1 MRKLPHKP
9 VLFFDFDNTL
19 THGDL
24 LDELIERYSPNE
36 AWRDWEHAWA
46 EGKLPPFEEM
56 IVNCRQRGVKARGVD
71 ASCSVDK

>member
-9 VLFFDFDNTL
+9 ALFFDFDNTL

-36 AWRDWEHAWA
+36 EWRDWEHAWA
-46 EGKLPPFEEM
+46 EGQLA
-56 IVNCRQRGVKARGVD
+56 ARECLQAQIENMD
-71 ASCSVDK
+71 TK